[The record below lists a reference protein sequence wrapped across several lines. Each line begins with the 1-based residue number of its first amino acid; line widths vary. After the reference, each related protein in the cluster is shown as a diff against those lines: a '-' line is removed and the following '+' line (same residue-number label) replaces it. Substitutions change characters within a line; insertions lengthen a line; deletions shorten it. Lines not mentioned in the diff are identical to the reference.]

1 MMALGQM
8 PRFTL
13 AASAANSSPS
23 AVLACRRAMCSQMTP
38 LASVGRKRTV
48 TWRPAAVVLN
58 CQLEPVGLS
67 VEVAEI
73 HKHTGIIRGKLMG
86 LL

>member
-1 MMALGQM
+1 
-8 PRFTL
+8 
-13 AASAANSSPS
+13 
-23 AVLACRRAMCSQMTP
+23 MCSQMTP

-73 HKHTGIIRGKLMG
+73 QKHTGIIRGKLMG